1 MRRNSPLVGEER
13 RGLALAE
20 ARASISAES
29 GVGKRF
35 QGYASVF
42 NSRTAIGN
50 PRTWG
55 FYEQISPGAYTKT
68 IDERDQGFLVNHD
81 STLVV
86 SRRSA
91 GTLAL
96 TQDERGLLTDSAL
109 DEELSYVRDLRVNLR
124 NGNISGMSFGFSVP
138 DGKDDWTVERMLT
151 EDGLTVEVEVRTIR
165 EIKLYEVSAV
175 TFPAYEETTA
185 GLRHSL
191 VPALLHRGDAEAIRR
206 AATHRPDL
214 AALLGYEPDLAPT
227 VIDIKPISDAVAG
240 DIARAMRKPLLET
253 KSAPMNEPGA
263 PTQATPAEV
272 QASTEEF
279 FEVKGWTNSD
289 AAEEAA
295 ETNSAEPVASTRH
308 APSQHD
314 LAKVRLL
321 ELYARMHRPAA

>member
-227 VIDIKPISDAVAG
+227 VIDLGLV
-240 DIARAMRKPLLET
+240 ET
-253 KSAPMNEPGA
+253 KSIPSITIPPVAEPGDPTHRADDTSTTPVAA
-263 PTQATPAEV
+263 P
-272 QASTEEF
+272 
-279 FEVKGWTNSD
+279 
-289 AAEEAA
+289 EAV
-295 ETNSAEPVASTRH
+295 EPVASTRY

-314 LAKVRLL
+314 MAKVRLQ
-321 ELYARMHRPAA
+321 ELKARMQRPAA

>member
-1 MRRNSPLVGEER
+1 MRRNSPPVGEER
-13 RGLALAE
+13 RGLSLAE
-20 ARASISAES
+20 ARMSLHAET

-50 PRTWG
+50 PRSWG

-68 IDERDQGFLVNHD
+68 ITERDQGFLVNHD
-81 STLVV
+81 STLVI

-96 TQDERGLLTDSAL
+96 SQDEHGLLTDSAL
-109 DEELSYVRDLRVNLR
+109 DEELSYVRDLQVNLR
-124 NGNISGMSFGFSVP
+124 NKNITGMSFGFGVP

-227 VIDIKPISDAVAG
+227 VIDIKP
-240 DIARAMRKPLLET
+240 
-253 KSAPMNEPGA
+253 
-263 PTQATPAEV
+263 
-272 QASTEEF
+272 
-279 FEVKGWTNSD
+279 NSD
-289 AAEEAA
+289 ATVGSVARAITEQITGRREQVVT
-295 ETNSAEPVASTRH
+295 TNSTNPTADEPGDPTQRADDTSTTPVAAPEAVEPVASTRY

-314 LAKVRLL
+314 LAKARLQ
-321 ELYARMHRPAA
+321 ELQARMQRPAA